1 MNIGRPDDSEFPPY
15 AKAYVDCVEGEDIF
29 DALSLQL
36 TLFHAIFA
44 PLDLS
49 VAATYRYAPGKWSIN
64 DVVGH
69 ITDTERIFAYRLL
82 RIARNDQTPLP
93 GFEQDDYVAAGDFN
107 RRTLA
112 DMLSEFESVR
122 HSSMRLV
129 RSLSANALSANAWMS
144 RGTYSGFSVTARGVG
159 FLIAGHEAYH
169 SRILRERYMKV
180 TSS

>member
-15 AKAYVDCVEGEDIF
+15 AKAYVDCVEGDDIF

-36 TLFHAIFA
+36 TRFHAIFT

-129 RSLSANALSANAWMS
+129 RSLSAKAWMS
-144 RGTYSGFSVTARGVG
+144 RGTTSGFSVTARGVG
-159 FLIAGHEAYH
+159 FLLAGHEAYH

-180 TSS
+180 TSA